1 MLIELLANYCSID
14 SDYGIT
20 TKNSSKSAYSLSNP
34 KNCKSNLFTG
44 VIVYPDIIL
53 TLNAQVKRLEL
64 GGYNDYN
71 SQTLIETEELS
82 MGNNKNDKNNHKK
95 LDDKTY
101 EKELRKLQIEL
112 VKLQQWVKQEG
123 KRIVVL
129 FEGRDAAGKGGMI
142 KRITEPLNHRICQVV
157 ALGVP
162 TEKEKTQWYLQRY
175 VPNLPA
181 AGEIVLF
188 DRSWYNRAGVE
199 RVMGFCTND
208 QYDEFLRIC
217 PGFEETLIRSGI
229 LLFKYWLDITAEEQQ
244 KRFQERL
251 DNPMKRWKIS
261 PMDMTA
267 RSKWYEYE
275 KAKDEMFKH
284 TDTKISP
291 WYVVD
296 TNDKKKGRLNC
307 ISHLL
312 DHIPYEEV
320 PQKKIKSPPLQ
331 KKKDYKRSQILDKTF
346 VPEKY

>member
-1 MLIELLANYCSID
+1 
-14 SDYGIT
+14 
-20 TKNSSKSAYSLSNP
+20 
-34 KNCKSNLFTG
+34 
-44 VIVYPDIIL
+44 
-53 TLNAQVKRLEL
+53 
-64 GGYNDYN
+64 
-71 SQTLIETEELS
+71 
-82 MGNNKNDKNNHKK
+82 MGKNNKENNNHNK

-101 EKELRKLQIEL
+101 EKELEKLQIEL
-112 VKLQQWVKQEG
+112 VKLQDWVKQEG

-142 KRITEPLNHRICQVV
+142 KRITEVLNHRICRVV

-162 TEKEKTQWYLQRY
+162 TEREKTQWYLQRY
-175 VPNLPA
+175 VPHLPA

-199 RVMGFCTND
+199 KVMGFCTND
-208 QYDEFLRIC
+208 QYKEFLRIC

-229 LLFKYWLDITAEEQQ
+229 LLYKYWLDITADEQLE
-244 KRFQERL
+244 RFQERL
-251 DNPMKRWKIS
+251 DNPKKQWKIS
-261 PMDMTA
+261 PMDRFA

-275 KAKDEMFKH
+275 NAKDEMFKH

-320 PQKKIKSPPLQ
+320 PKEKIKLPPLQ
-331 KKKDYKRSQILDKTF
+331 KKKNYKRSRILDKTF
-346 VPEKY
+346 VPEKF

>member
-1 MLIELLANYCSID
+1 
-14 SDYGIT
+14 
-20 TKNSSKSAYSLSNP
+20 
-34 KNCKSNLFTG
+34 
-44 VIVYPDIIL
+44 
-53 TLNAQVKRLEL
+53 
-64 GGYNDYN
+64 
-71 SQTLIETEELS
+71 
-82 MGNNKNDKNNHKK
+82 MGKQKNDKNNHKK

-101 EKELRKLQIEL
+101 ERELRKLQIEL

-199 RVMGFCTND
+199 RVMGFCTDD

-244 KRFQERL
+244 ERFQERL
-251 DNPMKRWKIS
+251 DNPMKQWKIS

-296 TNDKKKGRLNC
+296 TNDKKRGRLNC

-320 PQKKIKSPPLQ
+320 PQKKIKLPPLQ
-331 KKKDYKRSQILDKTF
+331 KKKGYKRSQILDKTF
-346 VPEKY
+346 IPEKY

>member
-1 MLIELLANYCSID
+1 
-14 SDYGIT
+14 
-20 TKNSSKSAYSLSNP
+20 
-34 KNCKSNLFTG
+34 
-44 VIVYPDIIL
+44 
-53 TLNAQVKRLEL
+53 
-64 GGYNDYN
+64 
-71 SQTLIETEELS
+71 

-101 EKELRKLQIEL
+101 EKELSKLQIEL

-142 KRITEPLNHRICQVV
+142 KRITEPLNHRICHVV

-199 RVMGFCTND
+199 RVMGFCTDD

-229 LLFKYWLDITAEEQQ
+229 LLFKYWLDVNAEEQQ
-244 KRFQERL
+244 VRFQERR
-251 DNPMKRWKIS
+251 DNPMKQWKIS

-267 RSKWYEYE
+267 RSKWYEYG

-296 TNDKKKGRLNC
+296 TNDKKRGRLNC

-320 PQKKIKSPPLQ
+320 PQKKIKLPPLQ
-331 KKKDYKRSQILDKTF
+331 KKKNYKRSQFLDKTF
-346 VPEKY
+346 IPEKY

>member
-1 MLIELLANYCSID
+1 
-14 SDYGIT
+14 
-20 TKNSSKSAYSLSNP
+20 
-34 KNCKSNLFTG
+34 
-44 VIVYPDIIL
+44 
-53 TLNAQVKRLEL
+53 
-64 GGYNDYN
+64 
-71 SQTLIETEELS
+71 
-82 MGNNKNDKNNHKK
+82 MGNNNKEKNNHNK

-101 EKELRKLQIEL
+101 EKELEKLQIEL
-112 VKLQQWVKQEG
+112 VKLQDWVKQEG

-142 KRITEPLNHRICQVV
+142 KRITEVLNHRICRVV

-162 TEKEKTQWYLQRY
+162 TEREKTQWYLQRY
-175 VPNLPA
+175 VTQLPA
-181 AGEIVLF
+181 AGEIMLF

-199 RVMGFCTND
+199 KVMGFCTND
-208 QYDEFLRIC
+208 QYKEFLRIC

-229 LLFKYWLDITAEEQQ
+229 LLYKYWLDITADEQLE
-244 KRFQERL
+244 RFQERL
-251 DNPMKRWKIS
+251 DNPKKQWKIS
-261 PMDMTA
+261 PMDMYA

-275 KAKDEMFKH
+275 KAKDEMFKY

-296 TNDKKKGRLNC
+296 TNDKKRGRLNC

-320 PQKKIKSPPLQ
+320 PQKKIKLPPLQ
-331 KKKDYKRSQILDKTF
+331 KKKNYKRSRILDKTF